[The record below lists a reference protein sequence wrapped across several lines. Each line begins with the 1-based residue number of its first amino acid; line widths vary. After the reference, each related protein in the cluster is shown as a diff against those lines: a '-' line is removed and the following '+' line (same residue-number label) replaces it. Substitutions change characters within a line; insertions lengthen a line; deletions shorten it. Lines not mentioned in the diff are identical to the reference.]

1 MINTVL
7 AITAVVENTVNLIAL
22 NKETSL
28 HRPSKALL
36 RNLVARDLCV
46 GFAEL
51 ALVGKWN

>member
-51 ALVGKWN
+51 ALVGKWI